1 MSRTA
6 SGLKAW
12 AIQLLTAI
20 YIGLFVIYLVG
31 AFTLSPPA
39 DFADWKAWMGSPLVS
54 VAMLLFVVSTLMH
67 AWIGVR
73 DVLIDYIRPIAIRA
87 TVLGIVALSLIA
99 MGLWAAQAL
108 ILVRLV

>member
-12 AIQLLTAI
+12 AIQSLTAI